1 MTKKWFSIVVLLV
14 VLVGMLAITA
24 DAKLRPSD
32 PRIEKARIFQ
42 RSLALDDGLGEA
54 IAGARG
60 YQTSSLGAAQP
71 AVDSRGALVAQ
82 TWRDWMANAAIGR
95 TVDHNPPASLFPG
108 VQFAYMEKA
117 SAAASDRT
125 RWGWAAYEAVTAGGS
140 YVPAGGK
147 VVVQSDAPG
156 SVEAGS
162 YPKIYVDQTGTAL
175 FGSYDFPDQASLPND
190 MYMHISQDAGPIVG
204 DFGGILD
211 GSVMDNAIRNAGGI
225 EGATTIWPTMAVHEA
240 AGVLT
245 IYLAAFE
252 NVGGN
257 DGAMK
262 VFRKVGYAPANP
274 DATWSIVFSDT
285 TFFPSQD
292 ISASPVSTRVGVC
305 WPKFTPAGRTAGDT
319 SQNDVWCAISPT
331 GASGTWVRTNIT
343 NYSGAG
349 YRAWLEVGC
358 LFDTSDKFH
367 VIWNGSY
374 TDGVDFGN
382 RRCRLF
388 HWSEH
393 VPGSIYTIFDA
404 GWDPTLTDCVGG
416 SNVMNVGKF
425 SIAECDGRLYAIF
438 SAWNWPGVDGTDP
451 VDDCCASA
459 SVAQGA
465 NGEVYLSVSS
475 SLTGNAWDV
484 PRNLSGSYAPACDT
498 GNCVDDRW
506 ASISRF
512 GMDDALYTSPQWA
525 NAYTYDL
532 GTGYA
537 GTKYLQV
544 WYVTDRYPGGG
555 ILATPQGPLTNND
568 MRWIRMACVAPVPA
582 ALLSVS
588 PGFIAYP
595 EYTKP
600 SVEKQ
605 YTLTLE
611 NTGNTTLTMGA
622 ITAVEDSVKPALP
635 AVPGWLGYSGA
646 PASIPIASS
655 ANMTLELNNGG
666 VVTTGPRRLYGKLVF
681 NYGPPAKV
689 LNFPIEFIV
698 ADTIV
703 FTTWDSI
710 TTQCG
715 IRLTVASNGNM
726 GNNFLGGAN
735 MGFPQPSPECDTNGG
750 TLNPG
755 DADIYM
761 GDGSP
766 TIVRKNGATYIA
778 SWSIFQDGFASANGF
793 KPLFGFATKGS
804 FSAARWDGYNSGT
817 FCTSDSLVKVEKTW
831 WAPNGATNADSC
843 KFIIQRMRVF
853 PYTIGN
859 SVAGLAIG
867 EAWDWDVPTD
877 TGTSSDVAFTDP
889 TRRLA
894 GMRGFRSVDTAITN
908 HSCYNNSLRYAGSA
922 LIAMHLKNCVVE
934 TALYGAYNAANDSFV
949 YPAGGFVPEELWA
962 NMQSTG
968 YSNESRVT
976 DLHTVLVYKNG
987 ASNVGYTLPA
997 NDTLTIWTAM
1007 AVVRPTGGTTAQGL
1021 DSLKKEIDKA
1031 FKWYE
1036 NVRQC
1041 TAPPTCCIGTTGNVN
1056 KSAGETPDLSDLSL
1070 LVGYLTIPA
1079 PNKPVLPCLPEANVN
1094 ATGGV
1099 NPDLSD
1105 LSLLVGYL
1113 TIPAP
1118 NKPVLPN
1125 CP

>member
-32 PRIEKARIFQ
+32 PRIEKARLFQ
-42 RSLALDDGLGEA
+42 RSLALDDGRGEM
-54 IAGARG
+54 IAAARG
-60 YQTSSLGAAQP
+60 YQSSSLGSAQP

-82 TWRDWMANAAIGR
+82 TWRDWMANSSIGR
-95 TVDHNPPASLFPG
+95 TVDFNRPSSGFAG
-108 VQFAYMEKA
+108 VQFSYMEKA
-117 SAAASDRT
+117 SAATADRT
-125 RWGWAAYEAVTAGGS
+125 RWGWAAYEAVTPGGS
-140 YVPAGGK
+140 FVPAGGK
-147 VVVQSDAPG
+147 VIVQDDSPG

-162 YPKIYVDQTGTAL
+162 YPKIYVDATGTAIV
-175 FGSYDFPDQASLPND
+175 GSYDFPDQAGSPSLTQ
-190 MYMHISQDAGPIVG
+190 MHVSYDNGAIVG

-211 GSVMDNAIRNAGGI
+211 GSVMSEAVRDLGGY
-225 EGATTIWPTMAVHEA
+225 ESAETIWPTMDVYEN
-240 AGVLT
+240 GGSVT

-252 NVGGN
+252 NVTGN

-262 VFRKVGYAPANP
+262 VYRKVGWAPGNP
-274 DATWSIVFSDT
+274 DATWSLVFTDT
-285 TFFPSQD
+285 TFFPTQD
-292 ISASPVSTRVGVC
+292 ISCSRVSSRVGAA

-319 SQNDVWCAISPT
+319 FQNDVHCAISPN
-331 GASGTWVRTNIT
+331 GNSGTWVRTNIT

-349 YRAWLEVGC
+349 YRAWLEVAC

-367 VIWNGSY
+367 VIWNGGY
-374 TDGVDFGN
+374 TDGVDFGA

-393 VPGSIYTIFDA
+393 NTSRIYTIFDA

-425 SIAECDGRLYAIF
+425 SIAECDNRLYAIF
-438 SAWNWPGVDGTDP
+438 SAWNWPGVNGTDP

-459 SVAQGA
+459 AVNQAA

-475 SLTGNAWDV
+475 DLTGSAWDV

-506 ASISRF
+506 ASISRY
-512 GMDDALYTSPQWA
+512 GMDNALYTSPQWA

-544 WYVTDRYPGGG
+544 WYTTDRYPGGG
-555 ILATPQGPLTNND
+555 ILGTPQGPLTNND
-568 MRWIRMACVAPVPA
+568 MRWIRLACVAPVPA

-588 PGFIAYP
+588 PGFIEYP

-600 SVEKQ
+600 GVEKQ

-611 NTGNTTLTMGA
+611 NTGNTTLNLTSV
-622 ITAVEDSVKPALP
+622 TAVEDSVKPAAP
-635 AVPGWLGYSGA
+635 AVPGWLAYSGA
-646 PASIPIASS
+646 PANIAIASS
-655 ANMTLELNNGG
+655 ANMTLELNNSG
-666 VVTTGPRRLYGKLVF
+666 VVAAGPRRLFGHLVF
-681 NYGPPAKV
+681 SYGPPAKT

-735 MGFPQPSPECDTNGG
+735 MGFPQPSPECDTGAN
-750 TLNPG
+750 NAG
-755 DADIYM
+755 DADIYL
-761 GDGSP
+761 GDASP
-766 TIVRKNGATYIA
+766 VIVRFVAPSTYIA

-793 KPLFGFATKGS
+793 KPLFPGGTRGS

-817 FCTSDSLVKVEKTW
+817 FCTSDSLIKVEKTW
-831 WAPNGATNADSC
+831 WAPAGATNADSC

-859 SVAGLAIG
+859 SVSGLAIG
-867 EAWDWDVPTD
+867 EAFDFDVATD
-877 TGTSSDVAFTDP
+877 SGTSNDVAGTDP
-889 TRRLA
+889 TRRLVY
-894 GMRGFRSVDTAITN
+894 MRGFTSTDTAISN
-908 HSCYNNSLRYAGSA
+908 HNCYINSRRYAGAA
-922 LIAMHLKNCVVE
+922 LITMHLKNCTQE
-934 TALYGAYNAANDSFV
+934 TSLYAGYNAANDSFV
-949 YPAGGFVPEELWA
+949 YPEGGFVPAQLWA
-962 NMQSTG
+962 NMQFSG
-968 YSNESRVT
+968 YTNESRIV
-976 DLHTVLVYKNG
+976 DLHSVLVYKNG
-987 ASNVGYTLPA
+987 ASNAGYTLPA

-1007 AVVRPTGGTTAQGL
+1007 AVVRPGGGTAAQGL
-1021 DSLKKEIDKA
+1021 DTLKKEIDKA
-1031 FKWYE
+1031 FAWYV
-1036 NVRQC
+1036 NVRTC
-1041 TAPPTCCIGTTGNVN
+1041 VPSGCCIGTTGNVN
-1056 KSAGETPDLSDLSL
+1056 KSVSETPDLSDLSL
-1070 LVGYLTIPA
+1070 LISYLTVTPKPA
-1079 PNKPVLPCLPEANVN
+1079 LPCVPEANVN
-1094 ATGGV
+1094 GSGV

-1105 LSLLVGYL
+1105 LSLLISYL
-1113 TIPAP
+1113 TQTP
-1118 NKPVLPN
+1118 KPTLPN

>member
-14 VLVGMLAITA
+14 VLVGMLAVTA

-32 PRIEKARIFQ
+32 PRIEKARLFQ
-42 RSLALDDGLGEA
+42 RSLALEDGRGQMVA
-54 IAGARG
+54 AARG

-82 TWRDWMANAAIGR
+82 TWRDWMSNSSIGR
-95 TVDHNPPASLFPG
+95 TVDFNPPASGFPA
-108 VQFAYMEKA
+108 VQFSYMEKA
-117 SAAASDRT
+117 SASASDLT
-125 RWGWAAYEAVTAGGS
+125 RWGWAAFEAATAGGS
-140 YVPAGGK
+140 FVPPGGK
-147 VVVQSDAPG
+147 VIVQSNLGG

-162 YPKIYVDQTGTAL
+162 YPKIAVDATGTA
-175 FGSYDFPDQASLPND
+175 FVGSYDFPDQAGSPATTQMHMTYDNGSL
-190 MYMHISQDAGPIVG
+190 AG

-211 GSVMDNAIRNAGGI
+211 GSVMSEAVRDLGGI
-225 EGATTIWPTMAVHEA
+225 EAAETIWPTMDIYENGATT
-240 AGVLT
+240 T

-252 NVGGN
+252 NATGN

-262 VFRKVGYAPANP
+262 VYRKVGWTAANP
-274 DATWSIVFSDT
+274 DATWSLVFTDT
-285 TFFPSQD
+285 TFFPTQD
-292 ISASPVSTRVGVC
+292 ISCSRVSSRVGVA

-319 SQNDVWCAISPT
+319 FQNDVHCAISPT

-349 YRAWLEVGC
+349 YRAWLEVAC
-358 LFDTSDKFH
+358 LFDSGDKFH
-367 VIWNGSY
+367 VIWNGGY
-374 TDGVDFGN
+374 TDGVDFGA

-388 HWSEH
+388 HWSEY

-425 SIAECDGRLYAIF
+425 SIAECDSRLYAIF
-438 SAWNWPGVDGTDP
+438 TAWNWPGPDGTDP

-459 SVAQGA
+459 AVNQAA
-465 NGEVYLSVSS
+465 NGELYLSVSS

-484 PRNLSGSYAPACDT
+484 PRNLSDSYAPACDT

-506 ASISRF
+506 ASISRY
-512 GMDDALYTSPQWA
+512 GMDDALYTPAPSWT
-525 NAYTYDL
+525 NALTYDL

-544 WYVTDRYPGGG
+544 WYLTDRYPGGG

-568 MRWIRMACVAPVPA
+568 MRWIRLACVAPVPA

-600 SVEKQ
+600 NVEKQ

-611 NTGNTTLTMGA
+611 NTGNTTLTFSS
-622 ITAVEDSVKPALP
+622 ITPVEDSAKPSAP
-635 AVPGWLGYSGA
+635 AGWLGFSGA
-646 PASIPIASS
+646 PASIPIAGS

-666 VVTTGPRRLYGKLVF
+666 IINTPTKTRVWGKLVF
-681 NYGPPAKV
+681 NYGPPAKT
-689 LNFPIEFIV
+689 LNFPIEFII

-703 FTTWDSI
+703 GTTWDSI

-735 MGFPQPSPECDTNGG
+735 MGFPQPSPECDTDGG
-750 TLNPG
+750 TLNAG
-755 DADIYM
+755 DASIYM
-761 GDGSP
+761 GDASP
-766 TIVRKNGATYIA
+766 VIVRFTAPSTYIA
-778 SWSIFQDGFASANGF
+778 SWSIFQDGFSSNNGF
-793 KPLFGFATKGS
+793 KPLFPTSARGS

-817 FCTSDSLVKVEKTW
+817 FCTSDSLVKIEKTW
-831 WAPNGATNADSC
+831 WAPIGASNNDSC
-843 KFIIQRMRVF
+843 RFIIQRMRVF
-853 PYTIGN
+853 PFTIGS
-859 SVAGLAIG
+859 SVTNLAIG
-867 EAWDWDVPTD
+867 EGFDWDVATD
-877 TGTSSDVAFTDP
+877 SGTSNDIAGTDP
-889 TRRLA
+889 TRRLVY
-894 GMRGFRSVDTAITN
+894 MRGFTSADTGITN
-908 HSCYNNSLRYAGSA
+908 HNCYSNSLRVGGAALITMHMKDCVGGGSAGGTLYAG
-922 LIAMHLKNCVVE
+922 
-934 TALYGAYNAANDSFV
+934 YNAANDSFV

-968 YSNESRVT
+968 YSNEARIT
-976 DLHTVLVYKNG
+976 DLHSVLVYKNG
-987 ASNVGYTLPA
+987 AANVGYTLPA

-1007 AVVRPTGGTTAQGL
+1007 AVVRPTGGTALQAV

-1031 FKWYE
+1031 FAWYA
-1036 NVRQC
+1036 NVRTC
-1041 TAPPTCCIGTTGNVN
+1041 AGGCCIGTRGNVN
-1056 KSAGETPDLSDLSL
+1056 KSVAETPDLSDLSL
-1070 LVGYLTIPA
+1070 LISYLTVTP
-1079 PNKPVLPCLPEANVN
+1079 KPTLPCIDEANVN
-1094 ATGGV
+1094 GSVAPT
-1099 NPDLSD
+1099 PDLSD
-1105 LSLLVGYL
+1105 LSLLISYL
-1113 TIPAP
+1113 TVTP
-1118 NKPVLPN
+1118 KPVLPN